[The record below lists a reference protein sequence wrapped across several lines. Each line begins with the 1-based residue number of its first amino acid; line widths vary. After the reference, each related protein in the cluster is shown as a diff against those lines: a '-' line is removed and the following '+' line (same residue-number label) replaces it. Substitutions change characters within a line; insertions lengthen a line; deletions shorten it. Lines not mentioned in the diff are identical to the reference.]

1 MQKVWCLIL
10 CDGHWLLLSLVCQCE
25 QIWLWSMLHPEQV
38 QIQSLPDANQNE
50 HAQIM
55 IPFNWNLIF
64 TPSDPCWR
72 TPLMTETNVAL
83 ICRSR
88 GKLQCETM
96 SGQLLDC
103 ASMHMVAPHIAFFG
117 KELLRPIFFPF
128 QTACQLSSFLEVK
141 KGNHDIA
148 LFLLC
153 FIFLLMHDLIND
165 HWLSSS
171 FSTQDLQQKKNQLVG
186 RLPMDALKHKTFVW
200 QSNKTKNRKVV
211 GNVQAGKLQQCQS
224 VCERVVSRTNETKA
238 TKLVHSSEWLLDEVT
253 SQQWCDYCPAL
264 ASCCLKNSTSES
276 ANPSTNIAKS
286 IHKNRFLASFLFPF
300 PFLFSLSF
308 PSLSILW
315 TSKRRRSTEKRQ
327 IFHVYQHPSR
337 QHSTGDNLIWNYKNN
352 PLPDAQTIINLVEM
366 ADSWSVVGLSIV
378 ASRNNLETELWK
390 FTK

>member
-1 MQKVWCLIL
+1 MQKVWCLII
-10 CDGHWLLLSLVCQCE
+10 CCGPWLLLSLVCQCE
-25 QIWLWSMLHPEQV
+25 KIWLWSMLHPEQV
-38 QIQSLPDANQNE
+38 QIQSLSWCQSEWACSNHDPIQLEFNLHTIQSTLKNSIDDRNKCFFDL
-50 HAQIM
+50 
-55 IPFNWNLIF
+55 PFQKEVAVWNNISWIAGLCFNAHWCTLHCIF
-64 TPSDPCWR
+64 RQR
-72 TPLMTETNVAL
+72 TL
-83 ICRSR
+83 
-88 GKLQCETM
+88 
-96 SGQLLDC
+96 
-103 ASMHMVAPHIAFFG
+103 APH
-117 KELLRPIFFPF
+117 FFPF